1 MGTRSILLLA
11 ALLLAAALPRPGS
24 AEPAGS
30 AARIGSAARPGTLG
44 RPGSVTYRGSFARPV
59 PPSRSSAGKRLIEA
73 ENRRA
78 RRNLRAANRDA
89 QRSMDRV
96 LERQRGRLEPVAS
109 KRRRARAEEDT
120 DELENLID
128 LGPIEAAFGE
138 LGPTTRRVLE
148 RSRIELRSGVRRYEV
163 DATLRAQETGTE
175 PTARQRHP
183 FGLADEPA
191 PP

>member
-1 MGTRSILLLA
+1 M
-11 ALLLAAALPRPGS
+11 
-24 AEPAGS
+24 
-30 AARIGSAARPGTLG
+30 
-44 RPGSVTYRGSFARPV
+44 
-59 PPSRSSAGKRLIEA
+59 EA

-96 LERQRGRLEPVAS
+96 LERQRGRLEPVGS
-109 KRRRARAEEDT
+109 QRRRARAEEDT

-148 RSRIELRSGVRRYEV
+148 RSRIELRSGVRRYDV
-163 DATLRAQETGTE
+163 DARLRAQETGAE
-175 PTARQRHP
+175 PTPRQRHP
-183 FGLADEPA
+183 FGLAADRAPA
-191 PP
+191 AP